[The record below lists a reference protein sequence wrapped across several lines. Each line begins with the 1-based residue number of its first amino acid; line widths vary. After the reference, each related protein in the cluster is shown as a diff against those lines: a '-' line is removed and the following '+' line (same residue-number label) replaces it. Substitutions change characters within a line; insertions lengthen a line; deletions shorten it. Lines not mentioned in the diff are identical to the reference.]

1 MIELAAAQAHSAGTP
16 DQFFARWAEHSTW
29 GEWSPDTEWVRLD
42 APAALGTTGTLK
54 PKGGPKVNFTISAF
68 EPGVEYTDT
77 SKLVGA
83 RLVFQHVATATAD
96 GTALAARVTVDGPLA
111 RLWAKILGKDFA
123 ESVPADMQR
132 LVALVEA
139 QSA

>member
-1 MIELAAAQAHSAGTP
+1 VS
-16 DQFFARWAEHSTW
+16 
-29 GEWSPDTEWVRLD
+29 
-42 APAALGTTGTLK
+42 
-54 PKGGPKVNFTISAF
+54 FTISAF
-68 EPGVEYTDT
+68 DPGVEYTDT
-77 SKLVGA
+77 SKLIGA
-83 RLVFQHVATATAD
+83 ELVFQHVATPTPN